1 MTPPEPEPASA
12 FVLRHRAL
20 LDATAPLGPVADVAC
35 GRGRNTLELAR
46 GGRTV
51 VGIDRSASALHDLTR
66 SAASAALPVQ
76 AVRADLEADA
86 AIPLRTASCG
96 AVVVTRYL
104 HRSLCDALAEL
115 LAPGGL
121 LLYETF
127 TRDQTSLGYGPKNP
141 AFLLE
146 PGELPRLFPSLQVVA
161 AEEGLFEDGR
171 RYALARLLA
180 RREG

>member
-1 MTPPEPEPASA
+1 MSPPEPEPASA

-20 LDATAPLGPVADVAC
+20 LGATAPLGPVADLAC
-35 GRGRNTLELAR
+35 GRGRNALELAR

-51 VGIDRSASALHDLTR
+51 IGIDRSASALEDLAQR
-66 SAASAALPVQ
+66 AAGAALPVQ
-76 AVRADLEADA
+76 AVRADLESAA

-96 AVVVTRYL
+96 AVVVARYL

-127 TRDQTSLGYGPKNP
+127 TRDQEKLGYGPKNP

-146 PGELPRLFPSLQVVA
+146 AGELPRLFPRLTVVA

-171 RYALARLLA
+171 PYALGRLLA
-180 RREG
+180 RRPS